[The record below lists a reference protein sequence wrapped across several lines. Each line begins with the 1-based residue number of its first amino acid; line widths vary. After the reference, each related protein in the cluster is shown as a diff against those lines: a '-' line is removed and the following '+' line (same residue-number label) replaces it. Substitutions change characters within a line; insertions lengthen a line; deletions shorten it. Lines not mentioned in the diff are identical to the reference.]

1 LTDTYQILLSISII
15 IQIILFIAF
24 IILIFKL
31 TDYLKKLIGKT
42 EELKDDISNFKI
54 RLEPLIDDTLEL
66 VKKLNTI
73 SGKVEENID
82 TVKKV
87 TDKIKD
93 LTDDIYDFK
102 NRLQKKIEPP
112 INDTINFYNAI
123 IRGVKVFTDKLKAP
137 RESKMSTSDNL
148 LFDDKIDYDVEIKE
162 EYNDINKELNEVRKK
177 LEEMKKV

>member
-24 IILIFKL
+24 IILIFSL
-31 TDYLKKLIGKT
+31 TGYLKKLIGKT
-42 EELKDDISNFKI
+42 EELKDDVNNFKV

-87 TDKIKD
+87 TDRIKD
-93 LTDDIYDFK
+93 ITEDIYDFK
-102 NRLQKKIEPP
+102 NKLQKKIEPP

-123 IRGVKVFTDKLKAP
+123 IRGVKVFTEKIKSP
-137 RESKMSTSDNL
+137 REKHPADNM

-177 LEEMKKV
+177 LEEMKRV

>member
-24 IILIFKL
+24 IILIFSL
-31 TDYLKKLIGKT
+31 SGYVKKLVGKT
-42 EELKDDISNFKI
+42 EELKNDINIF
-54 RLEPLIDDTLEL
+54 RVRVEPLIDDSIEL

-87 TDKIKD
+87 TERIKD
-93 LTDDIYDFK
+93 ITEDIYEFK
-102 NRLQKKIEPP
+102 NKLQRKIEPP
-112 INDTINFYNAI
+112 INDTINFYTAI
-123 IRGVKVFTDKLKAP
+123 IKGIKVFSDRLKTPRDKMP
-137 RESKMSTSDNL
+137 SENM

-177 LEEMKKV
+177 LEEMKRV

>member
-1 LTDTYQILLSISII
+1 MTDTYQILLSISII

-24 IILIFKL
+24 ILLIFSL
-31 TDYLKKLIGKT
+31 TGYLKKLIGKT
-42 EELKDDISNFKI
+42 EELKDDINNFKV

-87 TDKIKD
+87 TERIKD
-93 LTDDIYDFK
+93 ITEDIYEFK
-102 NRLQKKIEPP
+102 NKLQRKIEPP
-112 INDTINFYNAI
+112 INDTINFYNAL
-123 IRGVKVFTDKLKAP
+123 IRGIKVFTEKIKSP
-137 RESKMSTSDNL
+137 REKLPSDNM

-177 LEEMKKV
+177 LEEMKRV

>member
-24 IILIFKL
+24 IVLIFKL
-31 TDYLKKLIGKT
+31 SGYVKKLIGKT
-42 EELKDDISNFKI
+42 DELKEDINSFKL
-54 RLEPLIDDTLEL
+54 RLDPLIDDTLDL

-82 TVKKV
+82 TIKKV
-87 TDKIKD
+87 TDRVKD
-93 LTDDIYDFK
+93 ITEDIYEFK

-112 INDTINFYNAI
+112 INDTINFYTAI
-123 IRGVKVFTDKLKAP
+123 IKGIKVFTEKLKNSHGKLPA
-137 RESKMSTSDNL
+137 DNL
-148 LFDDKIDYDVEIKE
+148 LFDDKFDYDVEIKE

-177 LEEMKKV
+177 LEEMKRV

>member
-1 LTDTYQILLSISII
+1 MTDTYQILLSISII

-24 IILIFKL
+24 IVLVFSL
-31 TDYLKKLIGKT
+31 TGYLKKLIGKT
-42 EELKDDISNFKI
+42 EELKDDVNNFKV

-66 VKKLNTI
+66 VKKLNAI

-87 TDKIKD
+87 TERVKD
-93 LTDDIYDFK
+93 ITEDIYEFK

-112 INDTINFYNAI
+112 INDTINFYNAL
-123 IRGVKVFTDKLKAP
+123 IRGIKVFTEKIKSP
-137 RESKMSTSDNL
+137 REKLPSDNM

-177 LEEMKKV
+177 LEEMKRV

>member
-1 LTDTYQILLSISII
+1 MSDTYQILLSISII

-24 IILIFKL
+24 IILIFSL
-31 TDYLKKLIGKT
+31 SGYVKKLIGKT
-42 EELKDDISNFKI
+42 DELKEDVNKFKL
-54 RLEPLIDDTLEL
+54 RLDPLIDDSLEL

-82 TVKKV
+82 TVRKV
-87 TDKIKD
+87 TERIKD
-93 LTDDIYDFK
+93 ISEDIYEFK

-112 INDTINFYNAI
+112 INDTINFYTSLI
-123 IRGVKVFTDKLKAP
+123 KGIKVFTEKLKSP
-137 RESKMSTSDNL
+137 REKLPVDNM

-177 LEEMKKV
+177 LEEMKRV